1 MGRCIY
7 EVKLKQ
13 RYFPA
18 FSKEEALRLR
28 NQDDNAT
35 LTENDDV
42 EIDVIVPEYEAMKLF
57 VLAKIM
63 QDNNFDCQEIY
74 EALEALCK
82 RMGYISNR
90 AEIAVCV
97 ADWVEKFDAITLEE
111 LKEWM
116 MEAIQE

>member
-63 QDNNFDCQEIY
+63 QDNNFDCQEVY
-74 EALEALCK
+74 EAVEALCK
-82 RMGYISNR
+82 RMGYIQNR

-97 ADWVEKFDAITLEE
+97 ADWVERFDMMTLEE